1 LPIRARFTPDGNE
14 VWVSNANSNNVA
26 VFDAATH
33 ALLATVEV
41 GAIPVGLLMEPNG
54 ERVFVANTQDD
65 FVTVI
70 DRESREVT
78 GRIETGDEPDGMAWA
93 VRD

>member
-1 LPIRARFTPDGNE
+1 
-14 VWVSNANSNNVA
+14 
-26 VFDAATH
+26 
-33 ALLATVEV
+33 
-41 GAIPVGLLMEPNG
+41 
-54 ERVFVANTQDD
+54 VANTQDD

>member
-1 LPIRARFTPDGNE
+1 
-14 VWVSNANSNNVA
+14 
-26 VFDAATH
+26 
-33 ALLATVEV
+33 VEV